1 MGLQRKPD
9 QAISI
14 SQKCSPLAAVW
25 PDVEIKRTPN
35 LTIRSQKVVTAVLLK
50 RDVFQRS
57 SKSQ

>member
-25 PDVEIKRTPN
+25 PDVEIKRDPKFDN
-35 LTIRSQKVVTAVLLK
+35 KK
-50 RDVFQRS
+50 P
-57 SKSQ
+57 KK